1 MSFRDNL
8 QHLRAT
14 HAMTQEQLAL
24 MLGVSRQS
32 VTKWEAEKSYP
43 EMDKLLKLCQIFD
56 VTLDDLVQGDLTTS
70 VPTAAVQARAAVLRE
85 AAGGPPQDVCGYD
98 EHMRAFAWKIAWGVF
113 AILIGVALLM
123 AVAGWAEATA
133 PSLAGASLIPLFAGI
148 AVGLGL
154 IVTAAFQHTE
164 FQRSHPF
171 IQDFYTVED
180 RQRTQRLF
188 AWLLVAGIAL
198 VFTGIVLTALTDSLS
213 EFVQTEA
220 AALMMGLIA
229 VGVWCIVYGS
239 MMLGRLNIA
248 NYNDAREQAI
258 AESDEGKVIVNSDAA
273 ALRAMYTCLLYTSG
287 DNQGVF
293 AHCVADLGDHFRK
306 ELGLHS
312 EHQHIGRFGNFAVAG
327 GDGDAEL
334 LGALLPRGLGL
345 GRADDVG
352 GGDHSRVAVFAVERC
367 VLAQQAS
374 DNGRGHV
381 S

>member
-1 MSFRDNL
+1 
-8 QHLRAT
+8 
-14 HAMTQEQLAL
+14 MTQEQLAL

-70 VPTAAVQARAAVLRE
+70 VPTAAVQARAAALRE

-258 AESDEGKVIVNSDAA
+258 AESDEASDEEIE
-273 ALRAMYTCLLYTSG
+273 RARARIERKRRKDQLTSG
-287 DNQGVF
+287 LC
-293 AHCVADLGDHFRK
+293 ACIMIVAIIA
-306 ELGLHS
+306 GLVMLFVP
-312 EHQHIGRFGNFAVAG
+312 EYETPYFWLAWAIGGLLCAVA
-327 GDGDAEL
+327 AI
-334 LGALLPRGLGL
+334 A
-345 GRADDVG
+345 VG
-352 GGDHSRVAVFAVERC
+352 SFVKDQPSR
-367 VLAQQAS
+367 
-374 DNGRGHV
+374 
-381 S
+381 